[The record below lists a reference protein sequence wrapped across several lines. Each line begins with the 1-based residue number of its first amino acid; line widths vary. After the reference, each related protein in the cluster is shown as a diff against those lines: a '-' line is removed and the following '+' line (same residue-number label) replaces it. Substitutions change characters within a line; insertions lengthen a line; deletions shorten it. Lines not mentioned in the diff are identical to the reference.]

1 MGWFLMKTT
10 YTASKIYIQE
20 QFKSNY
26 QLTIENGTISSISP
40 FKSEEGIVNL
50 GNVAIIPG
58 LVNSHNHSFQ
68 SLVRGF
74 GDDKT
79 FFEWRDKGIYKFS
92 KLLDSHGIY
101 VGALFAFGEMLRNG
115 ITTVCDFFYIHD
127 NGVENDLAVIKA
139 AKDLG
144 IRLVLARTM
153 YDWSGAPK
161 SYQESIQEA
170 VQRTRDMHEKFKSD
184 PMVSII
190 PAPHSPHAAS
200 PQMIEAG
207 AKLAEELNTPFHIH
221 VAEGEYERKMTLE
234 QYGATPV
241 RYLDGL
247 GVLNERLVMI
257 HAVWLDEGELDLMA
271 ERGAKL
277 SYNPSSNMF
286 LGDGITKIREM
297 LDRGITI
304 ALGTDGACSNNR
316 TSIIDEMRTV
326 SLLQKVKHLDA
337 TACSAEQALRMGT
350 SNGGI
355 ILGQKIGELKVG
367 SMGDFVT
374 LDLGDLSLQPIQN
387 LKSNIVYSL
396 TPQAIKDVFVGGNQV
411 VKDGRLK
418 SIQESDITLLVKDI
432 TKEWT

>member
-1 MGWFLMKTT
+1 MKST
-10 YTASKIYIQE
+10 YLASKIYFE
-20 QFKSNY
+20 GEFKSDCEI
-26 QLTIENGTISSISP
+26 TIESGLI
-40 FKSEEGIVNL
+40 KSVGPCKSKDNVKNL

-74 GDDKT
+74 CDDRP

-115 ITTVCDFFYIHD
+115 ITTVCDFFYIH
-127 NGVENDLAVIKA
+127 NKGNENDLAVIKA

-153 YDWSGAPK
+153 YDWSGAPE
-161 SYQESIQEA
+161 SYQESVPEA
-170 VQRTRDMHEKFKSD
+170 VRRTRELHEQFRDD
-184 PMVSII
+184 PVISII

-207 AKLAEELNTPFHIH
+207 AKLAQELDTPFHIH

-234 QYGATPV
+234 SHGATPV
-241 RYLDGL
+241 RYLDQL
-247 GVLNERLVMI
+247 GVLNERTVMI

-271 ERGAKL
+271 ERKAKL

-286 LGDGITKIREM
+286 LGDGITKIKEM

-316 TSIIDEMRTV
+316 TSIIDEMRIA

-337 TACSAEQALRMGT
+337 TACTAKEVFEMGT
-350 SNGGI
+350 KNGGI
-355 ILGQKIGELKVG
+355 VLGQPIGELKVG
-367 SMGDFVT
+367 ARGDFVT
-374 LDLGDLSLQPIQN
+374 LDLDDLSLQPIQN
-387 LKSNIVYSL
+387 LKSNTVYSL
-396 TPQAIKDVFVGGNQV
+396 TPHAIKDVFVGGNQV
-411 VKDGRLK
+411 VKDGKLK
-418 SIQESDITLLVKDI
+418 GIRESEITSLVRDL